1 MKLKLTL
8 LFCALLATP
17 AGAQYSV
24 CATVPELGDLAKQV
38 GGDRIRVT
46 TFAKGAEDPH
56 FVVPRPTFIR
66 DLARD
71 DALVLVGLQLEIGWL
86 PPLLRNSRNR
96 LIQIRGPAYIDAS
109 RAVTAMLVPKGRI
122 SRSQGDVHPGGN
134 PHFLVS
140 PIHGL
145 KVARLIKLR
154 FSQLWPDDAEY
165 FETRF
170 QNFSQR
176 FAKLYLGEELA
187 NKYRDTQLDKLTLL
201 NSAGRMDEYLES
213 QGELSQLG
221 GWLGMLRPFRGTPLV
236 DDHQMWPY
244 FAHTLGFKMLGH
256 LEPQPGMQPT
266 PRHLATVIQLI
277 RTKRVKV
284 ILANAYYDPRHAR
297 FVEANTNATVA
308 KMAHQVEA
316 RPNTETFL
324 KMCDYNVHEL
334 VRLLRLTAPQIA
346 QPMP

>member
-8 LFCALLATP
+8 LFCVLLATP

-66 DLARD
+66 DLARA

-96 LIQIRGPAYIDAS
+96 VIQIRGPAYIDAS

-176 FAKLYLGEELA
+176 FAQLYLGEELA

-213 QGELSQLG
+213 QGELSKLG

-244 FAHTLGFKMLGH
+244 FARTLGFKMLGH

-308 KMAHQVEA
+308 RMAHQVQA
-316 RPNTETFL
+316 RPTTETFL
-324 KMCDYNVHEL
+324 KMCNYNVHEL
-334 VRLLRLTAPQIA
+334 VRMLRRTASQNA
-346 QPMP
+346 RPMP

>member
-66 DLARD
+66 DLARA

-213 QGELSQLG
+213 QGELSKLG

-297 FVEANTNATVA
+297 FVEANTNAMVA
-308 KMAHQVEA
+308 RMAHQVQA
-316 RPNTETFL
+316 RPTTETFL
-324 KMCDYNVHEL
+324 KMCNYNVHEL
-334 VRLLRLTAPQIA
+334 VRMLRRTASQNA
-346 QPMP
+346 RPMP